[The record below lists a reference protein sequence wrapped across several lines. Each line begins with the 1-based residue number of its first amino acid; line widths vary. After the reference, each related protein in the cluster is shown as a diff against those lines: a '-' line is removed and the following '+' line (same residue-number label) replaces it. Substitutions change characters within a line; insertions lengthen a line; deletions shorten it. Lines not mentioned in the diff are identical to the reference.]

1 MNSGFYL
8 YICTLPR
15 LSYMEDNKFLTLIKN
30 GICENWDRP
39 ALTDY
44 NGETYLYKDFARKI
58 AQLHILFED
67 MNVQKGD
74 KIAICGRNSSN
85 WTVAFFASLTYGAVI
100 TTILH
105 DFSGENIHNLVNHS
119 EAKVFFADD
128 YVWAKVDP
136 MQMPMVET
144 ILIIDDFSVQKSR
157 SAKLLASSADLELAL
172 SQKYPKGFTVNDVKF
187 HDESPE
193 ELAVLNYTSGTTS
206 NPKGVMIPYRSLWSN
221 TRFAIDNIQ
230 FVKPGDGIVCMLPM
244 AHMYGLAFEVL
255 LSIAKGCHIHYLT
268 RVPSPQIILD
278 AFSKVNPSLVLAVP
292 LIIEKI
298 VQTRVFPELK
308 KQPVKTLLLLP
319 PFKKMIHKRIAE
331 KLIPVFG
338 NKLVEVVIGGA
349 ALNKEVGDFLSAIK
363 FPYTVGYGMTECGPL
378 ISYEYWDTYKASSCG
393 RAVDR
398 MSIRIESANPQTETG
413 EIIVKGENVMLGYFK
428 NEEATK
434 HVLDADGW
442 LHTGDLGIMDSDG
455 FLFIKGRSKTMIL
468 GPSGQNIYPEEI
480 EGFYNNSPYVS
491 ESLVIEEN
499 DKLIV
504 LIYPDKDY
512 MKKHDVKESDY
523 SAIFVEEMKL
533 INKRLP
539 KYSQIVNFRLQHQEF
554 EKTPKR
560 SIKRFL
566 YQK

>member
-1 MNSGFYL
+1 
-8 YICTLPR
+8 
-15 LSYMEDNKFLTLIKN
+15 MENNKFLTLIRD
-30 GICENWDRP
+30 GICNNWERP

-44 NGETYLYKDFARKI
+44 NGETYLYKDFAKKM
-58 AQLHILFED
+58 AQLHILFDNLEI
-67 MNVQKGD
+67 QKGD
-74 KIAICGRNSSN
+74 KIAICGRNSAN
-85 WTVAFFASLTYGAVI
+85 WAVGFFASLTYGAVI

-105 DFSGENIHNLVNHS
+105 DFSGESIHMLVNHS
-119 EAKVFFADD
+119 EAKVLFADE
-128 YVWAKVDP
+128 YVWSKLDP
-136 MQMPMVET
+136 VKIPTVST
-144 ILIIDDFSVQKSR
+144 IIMIDDFSAQKSR
-157 SAKLLASSADLELAL
+157 SAKFLESCSNLEQAFTR
-172 SQKYPKGFTVNDVKF
+172 KYPDGFTQNDVVV

-221 TRFAIDNIQ
+221 TRFAIDMIP
-230 FVKPGDGIVCMLPM
+230 FVKEGDGIVCMLPM

-268 RVPSPQIILD
+268 RVPSPQIIMD
-278 AFSKVNPSLVLAVP
+278 AFAKVNPTLVLAVP

-298 VQTRVFPELK
+298 IQTRVFPQFK
-308 KQPVKTLLLLP
+308 KQPVKFLLNI
-319 PFKKMIHKRIAE
+319 PFARKKIYKKVAE

-349 ALNKEVGDFLSAIK
+349 ALNKEVGAFLSEIR

-378 ISYEYWDTYKASSCG
+378 ISYEYWETYKPGSCG
-393 RAVDR
+393 RPVDR
-398 MSIRIESANPQTETG
+398 MSVRIESSNMETEAG
-413 EIIVKGENVMLGYFK
+413 EIIVKGQNIMLGYYK

-434 HVLDADGW
+434 HAFDAGGW
-442 LHTGDLGIMDSDG
+442 LRTGDLGVMDRDN
-455 FLFIKGRSKTMIL
+455 FLFIRGRSKTMIL
-468 GPSGQNIYPEEI
+468 SGSGQNIYPEEI
-480 EGFYNNSPYVS
+480 EDYFNNSPYVA
-491 ESLVIEEN
+491 ESLIIEEN
-499 DKLIV
+499 GKLIA

-512 MKKHDVKESDY
+512 FKAHDVKEEDY
-523 SAIFVEEMKL
+523 SAIFVAELKA

-539 KYSQIVNFRLQHQEF
+539 GYSQVVNFRLQDQEF

>member
-1 MNSGFYL
+1 
-8 YICTLPR
+8 
-15 LSYMEDNKFLTLIKN
+15 MENGKFLSLIKD
-30 GICENWDRP
+30 GICDNWDRP

-44 NGETYLYKDFARKI
+44 NGETYLYKDFAKKI

-67 MNVQKGD
+67 MGVQKGD

-105 DFSGENIHNLVNHS
+105 DFSGESIHTLVNHS
-119 EAKVFFADD
+119 EAKVLFADE
-128 YVWAKVDP
+128 YVWSKIDP
-136 MQMPMVET
+136 VKIPTVET
-144 ILIIDDFSVQKSR
+144 IMLIDDFSVQKSR
-157 SAKLLASSADLELAL
+157 SAKLLESCSNLDHAL
-172 SQKYPKGFTVNDVKF
+172 NKKFPDRFTKENVTV

-221 TRFAIDNIQ
+221 TRFAIDNIE
-230 FVKPGDGIVCMLPM
+230 FVKAGDGIVCMLPM

-255 LSIAKGCHIHYLT
+255 LSICKGCHIHYLT
-268 RVPSPQIILD
+268 RVPSPQIIMD
-278 AFSKVNPSLVLAVP
+278 AFAKVNPTLVLAVP

-298 VQTRVFPELK
+298 IQMRVFPEFK
-308 KQPVKTLLLLP
+308 KQPAKTLLKIP
-319 PFKKMIHKRIAE
+319 FFKKKIYKKVAD
-331 KLIPVFG
+331 KLIPMFG

-349 ALNKEVGDFLSAIK
+349 ALNKEVGQFLSDIK

-378 ISYEYWDTYKASSCG
+378 ISYEYWETYKPGSCG

-398 MSIRIESANPQTETG
+398 MSIRIESANPESETG
-413 EIIVKGENVMLGYFK
+413 EIIVKGQNVMSGYYK

-434 HVLDADGW
+434 HVLDEAGW
-442 LHTGDLGIMDSDG
+442 LRTGDLGIIDRDG
-455 FLFIKGRSKTMIL
+455 FLYIKGRSKTMIL
-468 GPSGQNIYPEEI
+468 SGSGQNIYPEEI
-480 EGFYNNSPYVS
+480 EDFYNNSPYVS
-491 ESLVIEEN
+491 EALIIEEN
-499 DKLIV
+499 GKLIA

-512 MKKHDVKESDY
+512 MRKNNIKDSEYSEIFIAEKK
-523 SAIFVEEMKL
+523 A

-539 KYSQIVNFRLQHQEF
+539 GYSQVANFRIQEQEF

>member
-1 MNSGFYL
+1 
-8 YICTLPR
+8 
-15 LSYMEDNKFLTLIKN
+15 MEDNKFLTLIRN
-30 GICENWDRP
+30 GISENWNRP

-67 MNVQKGD
+67 MDVQKGD

-105 DFSGENIHNLVNHS
+105 DFSGENVHNLVNHS

-128 YVWAKVDP
+128 YVWTKVDP
-136 MQMPMVET
+136 VQMPSVET

-157 SAKLLASSADLELAL
+157 SAKLLASSADLDLAL
-172 SQKYPKGFTVNDVKF
+172 AQKYPNGFTVNDMKF

-278 AFSKVNPSLVLAVP
+278 AFSKVNPTLVLAVP

-319 PFKKMIHKRIAE
+319 PFKKMIYKKIAE
-331 KLIPVFG
+331 KLVPVFG

-378 ISYEYWDTYKASSCG
+378 ISYEYWETYKAGSCG

-398 MSIRIESANPQTETG
+398 MSIRIESANPEAETG
-413 EIIVKGENVMLGYFK
+413 EIMVKGQNVMLGYFK

-434 HVLDADGW
+434 HVLDEAGW
-442 LHTGDLGIMDSDG
+442 LRTGDLGVMDRDG

-480 EGFYNNSPYVS
+480 EGFYNNSPYVG
-491 ESLVIEEN
+491 ESLIIEESG
-499 DKLIV
+499 KLIV

-512 MKKHDVKESDY
+512 MKKHDIKESDY
-523 SAIFVEEMKL
+523 SNIFVEEMKA

-539 KYSQIVNFRLQHQEF
+539 KYSQVVNFRLQDQEF

>member
-1 MNSGFYL
+1 
-8 YICTLPR
+8 
-15 LSYMEDNKFLTLIKN
+15 MEDNKFLTLIRN
-30 GICENWDRP
+30 GISENWNRP

-67 MNVQKGD
+67 MDVQKGD

-105 DFSGENIHNLVNHS
+105 DFSGENVHNLVNHS
-119 EAKVFFADD
+119 GAKVFFADD
-128 YVWAKVDP
+128 YVWTKVDP
-136 MQMPMVET
+136 VQMPSVET

-157 SAKLLASSADLELAL
+157 SAKLLASSADLDLAL
-172 SQKYPKGFTVNDVKF
+172 AQKYPNGFTVNDMKF

-278 AFSKVNPSLVLAVP
+278 AFSKVNPTLVLAVP

-319 PFKKMIHKRIAE
+319 PFKKMIYKKIAE
-331 KLIPVFG
+331 KLVPVFG

-378 ISYEYWDTYKASSCG
+378 ISYEYWETYKAGSCG

-398 MSIRIESANPQTETG
+398 MSIRIESANPEAETG
-413 EIIVKGENVMLGYFK
+413 EIMVKGQNVMLGYFK

-434 HVLDADGW
+434 HVLDEAGW
-442 LHTGDLGIMDSDG
+442 LRTGDLGVMDRDG

-480 EGFYNNSPYVS
+480 EGFYNNSPYVG
-491 ESLVIEEN
+491 ESLIIEESG
-499 DKLIV
+499 KLIV

-512 MKKHDVKESDY
+512 MKKHDIKESDY
-523 SAIFVEEMKL
+523 SNIFVEEMKA

-539 KYSQIVNFRLQHQEF
+539 KYSQVVNFRLQDQEF

>member
-1 MNSGFYL
+1 
-8 YICTLPR
+8 
-15 LSYMEDNKFLTLIKN
+15 MEDNKFLTLIKN
-30 GICENWDRP
+30 GICDNWERP

-44 NGETYLYKDFARKI
+44 NGETYLYKDFAKKI
-58 AQLHILFED
+58 AQLHILFD
-67 MNVQKGD
+67 NLGVQKGD
-74 KIAICGRNSSN
+74 KIAICGRNSAN
-85 WTVAFFASLTYGAVI
+85 WAVSFFGSLTYGAVI

-105 DFSGENIHNLVNHS
+105 DFSGESIHSLVTHS
-119 EAKVFFADD
+119 EAKVLFADE
-128 YVWAKVDP
+128 YVWSKLDP
-136 MQMPMVET
+136 LEMPSVET
-144 ILIIDDFSVQKSR
+144 IMMIDDFSAQKSR
-157 SAKLLASSADLELAL
+157 SAEFLAACSNIENAFI
-172 SQKYPKGFTVNDVKF
+172 QKYPNGFTINDVKV

-268 RVPSPQIILD
+268 RVPSPQIIMD
-278 AFSKVNPSLVLAVP
+278 AFKKVNPTLVLAVP

-298 VQTRVFPELK
+298 IQTRVFPQLK
-308 KQPVKTLLLLP
+308 KQPVNTLIKI
-319 PFKKMIHKRIAE
+319 PFLKKKIYKKIADQ
-331 KLIPVFG
+331 LIPVFG

-349 ALNKEVGDFLSAIK
+349 ALNKEVGSFLSEIK

-378 ISYEYWDTYKASSCG
+378 ISYEYWKTYKQGSCG
-393 RAVDR
+393 RPVDR
-398 MSIRIESANPQTETG
+398 MSVRIESSNMETETG
-413 EIIVKGENVMLGYFK
+413 EIIVKGQNVMLGYYK

-434 HVLDADGW
+434 HVLDEAGW
-442 LHTGDLGIMDSDG
+442 LRTGDLGVLDRDG
-455 FLFIKGRSKTMIL
+455 FVYIKGRSKTMIL
-468 GPSGQNIYPEEI
+468 SGSGQNIYPEEI
-480 EGFYNNSPYVS
+480 EDFYNNSPYVA
-491 ESLVIEEN
+491 EALIIEEN
-499 DKLIV
+499 GKLIA
-504 LIYPDKDY
+504 LIYPDKEY
-512 MKKHDVKESDY
+512 MKTHNVKEDDY
-523 SAIFVEEMKL
+523 SAIFVSEMKA

-539 KYSQIVNFRLQHQEF
+539 GYSQVVNFRLQDHEF

>member
-1 MNSGFYL
+1 
-8 YICTLPR
+8 
-15 LSYMEDNKFLTLIKN
+15 MEDKKFLTLIKN
-30 GICENWDRP
+30 GISENWDRP

-67 MNVQKGD
+67 MDVQKGD

-105 DFSGENIHNLVNHS
+105 DFSGENVHNLVNHS

-128 YVWAKVDP
+128 YVWTKVDP
-136 MQMPMVET
+136 MQMPSVET

-172 SQKYPKGFTVNDVKF
+172 AHKYPNGFTVNDMKF

-221 TRFAIDNIQ
+221 TRFAIDMIP
-230 FVKPGDGIVCMLPM
+230 FVKSGDGIVCMLPM
-244 AHMYGLAFEVL
+244 AHMYGLAFEIL
-255 LSIAKGCHIHYLT
+255 LSISKGCHIHYLT

-278 AFSKVNPSLVLAVP
+278 AFSKVNPTLVLAVP

-319 PFKKMIHKRIAE
+319 PFKKMIYKKIAE

-378 ISYEYWDTYKASSCG
+378 ISYEYWETYKAGSCG
-393 RAVDR
+393 RPVDR
-398 MSIRIESANPQTETG
+398 MSVRIESSNPEIETG
-413 EIIVKGENVMLGYFK
+413 EIMVKGQNVMLGYFK

-434 HVLDADGW
+434 HVLDEAGW
-442 LHTGDLGIMDSDG
+442 LRTGDLGIMDRDG

-480 EGFYNNSPYVS
+480 EGFYNNSPYVG
-491 ESLVIEEN
+491 ESLIIEESG
-499 DKLIV
+499 KLVV

-512 MKKHDVKESDY
+512 LKKHDVKESDY
-523 SAIFVEEMKL
+523 STIFVEEMKA

-539 KYSQIVNFRLQHQEF
+539 KYSQVVNFRLQDQEF

>member
-1 MNSGFYL
+1 
-8 YICTLPR
+8 
-15 LSYMEDNKFLTLIKN
+15 MEENKFLTLIKN

-119 EAKVFFADD
+119 DAKVFFADD

-157 SAKLLASSADLELAL
+157 SAKLLASSANLELAL
-172 SQKYPKGFTVNDVKF
+172 IQKYPKGFTVNDVKF

-278 AFSKVNPSLVLAVP
+278 AFSKVNPTLVLAVP

-539 KYSQIVNFRLQHQEF
+539 KYSQIVNFRLQDQEF

>member
-1 MNSGFYL
+1 
-8 YICTLPR
+8 
-15 LSYMEDNKFLTLIKN
+15 MENEKFLTLIKN
-30 GICENWDRP
+30 GICENWERP

-67 MNVQKGD
+67 MGLQKGD
-74 KIAICGRNSSN
+74 KIAICGRNSAN
-85 WTVAFFASLTYGAVI
+85 WAVAFFASLSYGAVI

-105 DFSGENIHNLVNHS
+105 DFSGESIHSLTNHS
-119 EAKVFFADD
+119 ESKVLFADE
-128 YVWAKVDP
+128 YVWSKIDP
-136 MQMPMVET
+136 IQMPQIET
-144 ILIIDDFSVQKSR
+144 IMMIDDFSIQKAR
-157 SAKLLASSADLELAL
+157 SAKLIESCSDLKLTFN
-172 SQKYPKGFTVNDVKF
+172 QKYPQGFSKEDVKF

-221 TRFAIDNIQ
+221 TRFAIDMIP
-230 FVKPGDGIVCMLPM
+230 FVKAGDGIVCMLPM
-244 AHMYGLAFEVL
+244 AHMYGLAFEIL

-268 RVPSPQIILD
+268 RVPSPQIIMD
-278 AFSKVNPSLVLAVP
+278 AFAKVNPTLVLAVP

-298 VQTRVFPELK
+298 VQTRVFPEFK
-308 KQPVKTLLLLP
+308 KQPVKTLLHIP
-319 PFKKMIHKRIAE
+319 FFKKKIYKKVAE

-338 NKLVEVVIGGA
+338 TKLVEVVIGGA
-349 ALNKEVGDFLSAIK
+349 ALNKEVGTFLSDIR

-378 ISYEYWDTYKASSCG
+378 ISYEYWETYKPGSCG
-393 RAVDR
+393 RPVDR
-398 MSIRIESANPQTETG
+398 MEVKIEVENPDMRIG
-413 EIIVKGENVMLGYFK
+413 EIIVKGKNVMLGYFK
-428 NEEATK
+428 NEEATNR
-434 HVLDADGW
+434 VLEKEGW
-442 LHTGDLGIMDSDG
+442 LHTGDLGEIDDDG
-455 FLFIKGRSKTMIL
+455 FIFIKGRSKTMLL

-480 EGFYNNSPYVS
+480 EDFYNNSLYVS
-491 ESLVIEEN
+491 EALVIEEN
-499 DKLIV
+499 GKLVI

-512 MKKHDVKESDY
+512 MKRQGIKEEDY
-523 SAIFVEEMKL
+523 SSIFVNEMKA

-539 KYSQIVNFRLQHQEF
+539 KYSQIINFRLQDEEF

>member
-1 MNSGFYL
+1 
-8 YICTLPR
+8 
-15 LSYMEDNKFLTLIKN
+15 MEDKKFLTLIKN
-30 GICENWDRP
+30 GISENWDRP

-67 MNVQKGD
+67 MEVQKGD

-105 DFSGENIHNLVNHS
+105 DFSGENVHNLVNHS

-128 YVWAKVDP
+128 YVWTKVDP
-136 MQMPMVET
+136 MQMPSVQT

-172 SQKYPKGFTVNDVKF
+172 AQKYPNGYTVNDIKF

-221 TRFAIDNIQ
+221 TRFAIDMIP
-230 FVKPGDGIVCMLPM
+230 FVKSGDGIVCMLPM
-244 AHMYGLAFEVL
+244 AHMYGLAFEIL
-255 LSIAKGCHIHYLT
+255 LSISKGCHIHYLT

-278 AFSKVNPSLVLAVP
+278 AFSKVNPTLVLAVP

-319 PFKKMIHKRIAE
+319 PFKKMIYKKIAE

-378 ISYEYWDTYKASSCG
+378 ISYEYWETYKAGSCG
-393 RAVDR
+393 RPVDR
-398 MSIRIESANPQTETG
+398 MSVRIESSNPETETG
-413 EIIVKGENVMLGYFK
+413 EIMVKGQNVMLGYFK

-434 HVLDADGW
+434 HVLDEAGW
-442 LHTGDLGIMDSDG
+442 LRTGDLGIMDRDG

-480 EGFYNNSPYVS
+480 EGFYNNSPYVG
-491 ESLVIEEN
+491 ESLIIEESG
-499 DKLIV
+499 KLVV

-512 MKKHDVKESDY
+512 LKKHDVKESDY
-523 SAIFVEEMKL
+523 STIFVEEMKA

-539 KYSQIVNFRLQHQEF
+539 KYSQVVNFRLQDQEF

>member
-1 MNSGFYL
+1 
-8 YICTLPR
+8 
-15 LSYMEDNKFLTLIKN
+15 MEDHKFLTLIKN

-58 AQLHILFED
+58 AQLHILFDD
-67 MNVQKGD
+67 MEIQKGD

-105 DFSGENIHNLVNHS
+105 DFSGESIHSLVNHS
-119 EAKVFFADD
+119 EAKVLFADE
-128 YVWAKVDP
+128 YVWTKVDP
-136 MQMPMVET
+136 MLMPSVET
-144 ILIIDDFSVQKSR
+144 ILMIDDFSTQKSR
-157 SAKLLASSADLELAL
+157 SAKLIASCSDLDFAL
-172 SQKYPKGFTVNDVKF
+172 KKKYPNGFTIDDVKY

-221 TRFAIDNIQ
+221 TRFAIDMIP
-230 FVKPGDGIVCMLPM
+230 FVKSGDGIVCMLPM
-244 AHMYGLAFEVL
+244 AHMYGLAFEIL
-255 LSIAKGCHIHYLT
+255 LSISKGCHIHYLT
-268 RVPSPQIILD
+268 RVPSPQIIMD
-278 AFSKVNPSLVLAVP
+278 AFAKVNPTLVLAVP

-308 KQPVKTLLLLP
+308 KQPVKTLMLFP
-319 PFKKMIHKRIAE
+319 PFKKKIYKKVAE

-349 ALNKEVGDFLSAIK
+349 ALNQEVGKFLSEIR

-378 ISYEYWDTYKASSCG
+378 ISYEYWETYKEGSCG

-398 MSIRIESANPQTETG
+398 MTIRIESANPETETG
-413 EIIVKGENVMLGYFK
+413 EIIVKGQNVMLGYFK

-434 HVLDADGW
+434 HVIDEAGW
-442 LHTGDLGIMDSDG
+442 LKTGDLGVMDRDG

-468 GPSGQNIYPEEI
+468 GGSGQNIYPEEI
-480 EGFYNNSPYVS
+480 EGFYNNSPYVA
-491 ESLVIEEN
+491 ESLIIEEN
-499 DKLIV
+499 GKLV
-504 LIYPDKDY
+504 ALIYPDRDY
-512 MKKHDVKESDY
+512 MKKQGVKESDY
-523 SAIFVEEMKL
+523 STIFVDELKA

-539 KYSQIVNFRLQHQEF
+539 KYSQVINFRLQDEEF

>member
-1 MNSGFYL
+1 
-8 YICTLPR
+8 
-15 LSYMEDNKFLTLIKN
+15 MEDKKFLTLIKN
-30 GICENWDRP
+30 GISENWDRP

-67 MNVQKGD
+67 MDVRKGD

-105 DFSGENIHNLVNHS
+105 DFSGENVHNLVNHS

-128 YVWAKVDP
+128 YVWTKVDP
-136 MQMPMVET
+136 MEMPSVET

-172 SQKYPKGFTVNDVKF
+172 AQKYPGGFTVDDVKF

-244 AHMYGLAFEVL
+244 AHMYGLAFEIL
-255 LSIAKGCHIHYLT
+255 LSISKGCHIHYLT

-278 AFSKVNPSLVLAVP
+278 AFSKVNPTLVLAVP

-319 PFKKMIHKRIAE
+319 PFKKMIYKKIAE

-378 ISYEYWDTYKASSCG
+378 ISYEYWETYKAGSCG
-393 RAVDR
+393 RPVDR
-398 MSIRIESANPQTETG
+398 MSVRIESSNPETETG
-413 EIIVKGENVMLGYFK
+413 EIMVKGQNVMLGYFK

-434 HVLDADGW
+434 HVLDEAGW
-442 LHTGDLGIMDSDG
+442 LRTGDLGIMDRDG

-480 EGFYNNSPYVS
+480 EGFYNNSPYVG
-491 ESLVIEEN
+491 ESLIIEESG
-499 DKLIV
+499 KLVV

-512 MKKHDVKESDY
+512 LKKHDIKESDY
-523 SAIFVEEMKL
+523 STIFVEEMKA

-539 KYSQIVNFRLQHQEF
+539 KYSQVINFRLQDQEF

>member
-1 MNSGFYL
+1 
-8 YICTLPR
+8 
-15 LSYMEDNKFLTLIKN
+15 MEDNKFLTLIKN

-67 MNVQKGD
+67 MEVRKGD

-105 DFSGENIHNLVNHS
+105 DFSGESVHNLVNHS
-119 EAKVFFADD
+119 EAKVFFADE
-128 YVWAKVDP
+128 YVWTKVDP
-136 MQMPMVET
+136 TQMPLVET
-144 ILIIDDFSVQKSR
+144 ILIIDDFSAQKSR
-157 SAKLLASSADLELAL
+157 SAKLLASCSDLELAL
-172 SQKYPKGFTVNDVKF
+172 AQKYPKGFTIENVKY
-187 HDESPE
+187 HDELPE

-278 AFSKVNPSLVLAVP
+278 AFAKVNPTLVLAVP

-319 PFKKMIHKRIAE
+319 PLKKMIYKKITE
-331 KLIPVFG
+331 KLVPVFG

-349 ALNKEVGDFLSAIK
+349 ALNKEVGEFLTEIK

-378 ISYEYWDTYKASSCG
+378 ISYEYWETYKAGSCG

-398 MSIRIESANPQTETG
+398 MSIRIESANPEKETG
-413 EIIVKGENVMLGYFK
+413 EIIVKGQNVMLGYFK

-434 HVLDADGW
+434 HIIDNAGW
-442 LHTGDLGIMDSDG
+442 LRTGDLGVMDRDG

-480 EGFYNNSPYVS
+480 EGFYNNSPYVG
-491 ESLVIEEN
+491 ESLIIEESG
-499 DKLIV
+499 KLIV

-512 MKKHDVKESDY
+512 MKKNDIKESDY
-523 SAIFVEEMKL
+523 SAIFVEEMKA

-539 KYSQIVNFRLQHQEF
+539 KYSQIVNFRLQDQEF